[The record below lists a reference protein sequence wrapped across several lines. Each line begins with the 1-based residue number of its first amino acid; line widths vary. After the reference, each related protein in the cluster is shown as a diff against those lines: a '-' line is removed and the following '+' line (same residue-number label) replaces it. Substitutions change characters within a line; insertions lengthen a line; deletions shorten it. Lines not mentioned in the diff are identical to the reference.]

1 MNQQPSALVQHS
13 STKPAAVP
21 GFGFAKRPT
30 VSRTNL
36 LRCSG
41 QISEEKPIK
50 TPEEIMLYDDLA
62 KTLVLLELEDE
73 TDQAEESAGGDV
85 HSSPSLASSLCSL
98 SVHHDDDQDL
108 TLSER
113 TTKVAFSTVS
123 VRQYAITIGDHPCCS
138 TGYPLCL
145 DWQYDVLPDQSLDS
159 FEANHGQRRSRLD
172 LITTYEERKTR
183 LEECCSQNAKRLNR
197 RLERHKCRNRNVA
210 AFFTP

>member
-13 STKPAAVP
+13 PTEPAAVP

-30 VSRTNL
+30 ISRTNL
-36 LRCSG
+36 VSCSS
-41 QISEEKPIK
+41 QISEKPIK
-50 TPEEIMLYDDLA
+50 TTEEMLYDDLA

-73 TDQAEESAGGDV
+73 TDQAESTGEV
-85 HSSPSLASSLCSL
+85 HSSSPSLASSLCSL
-98 SVHHDDDQDL
+98 SVNHDDDHDFA
-108 TLSER
+108 LSER
-113 TTKVAFSTVS
+113 ATKVAFSTVS

-138 TGYPLCL
+138 TGYPMCL
-145 DWQYDVLPDQSLDS
+145 DWQYDVLPEQSLDS
-159 FEANHGQRRSRLD
+159 FEANHEPRRSRLE

-183 LEECCSQNAKRLNR
+183 LEEYCSQNAKRLNR